1 MPEVEIYVDSAAL
14 QKAMKEAGDDMV
26 AELKAG
32 NKALG
37 EIVAARARQIVPVRS
52 GALQKTIKATKSA
65 GGAKVNAGTPSLT
78 SKVPYAGP
86 IHYGWDN
93 AFGDGVTIEA
103 RPFLSDALDDVH
115 DEVVDAYDKMI
126 ADLLKKAG
134 LK

>member
-1 MPEVEIYVDSAAL
+1 MPEPAIFVDSAAL
-14 QKAMKEAGDDMV
+14 RKAMKEAGDDMV

-37 EIVAARARQIVPVRS
+37 EIVAARARQLVPVRS

-65 GGAKVNAGTPSLT
+65 GGAKVNAGTPGLT

-86 IHYGWDN
+86 IHYGWEARD
-93 AFGDGVTIEA
+93 IEA
-103 RPFLSDALDDVH
+103 QLFLSDALDDVR

-134 LK
+134 LT

>member
-1 MPEVEIYVDSAAL
+1 MPDVAIYIDSSAL

-52 GALQKTIKATKSA
+52 GALQKTISATKA
-65 GGAKVNAGTPSLT
+65 VGGAKITAGTPGLT

-86 IHYGWDN
+86 IHYGWNN
-93 AFGDGVTIEA
+93 AFGQGVTIEA
-103 RPFLSDALDDVH
+103 RPFLSDALDDVR
-115 DEVVDAYDKMI
+115 DEVVDAYVKMRN
-126 ADLLKKAG
+126 DLLKKAG
-134 LK
+134 LT

>member
-1 MPEVEIYVDSAAL
+1 MPDVAIYIDSSAL

-37 EIVAARARQIVPVRS
+37 EIVAARARQLVPVRS

-65 GGAKVNAGTPSLT
+65 GGAKVNAGTPGLT

-86 IHYGWDN
+86 IHYGWEARD
-93 AFGDGVTIEA
+93 IEA
-103 RPFLSDALDDVH
+103 QPFLSDALDDVR

-134 LK
+134 LT

>member
-1 MPEVEIYVDSAAL
+1 MPEPAIYIDSSAL

-65 GGAKVNAGTPSLT
+65 GGAKVNAGTPGLT

-86 IHYGWDN
+86 IHYGWEARD
-93 AFGDGVTIEA
+93 IEA
-103 RPFLSDALDDVH
+103 QPFLSDALDDVH

-134 LK
+134 LT

>member
-65 GGAKVNAGTPSLT
+65 GGAKVNAGTPGLL

-86 IHYGWDN
+86 IHYGWNN
-93 AFGDGVTIEA
+93 AFGEGVTIEA

-134 LK
+134 LT

>member
-14 QKAMKEAGDDMV
+14 QKAMKEAGDDLV

-52 GALQKTIKATKSA
+52 GALRKTISATKA
-65 GGAKVNAGTPSLT
+65 ATGAKITAGTPGLL

-103 RPFLSDALDDVH
+103 RPFLSDALDDVR

-134 LK
+134 LR

>member
-1 MPEVEIYVDSAAL
+1 MPEVEIFVDSAAL

-37 EIVAARARQIVPVRS
+37 EIVAARARQLVPVRS
-52 GALQKTIKATKSA
+52 GALQKTINAVKAVS
-65 GGAKVNAGTPSLT
+65 GAKVTAGTPGLL

-103 RPFLSDALDDVH
+103 QPFLSDALDDVH

-134 LK
+134 LR

>member
-1 MPEVEIYVDSAAL
+1 VPEVEIYVDSAAL
-14 QKAMKEAGDDMV
+14 QKAMKEAGDDLV

-52 GALQKTIKATKSA
+52 GALRKTISATKA
-65 GGAKVNAGTPSLT
+65 ATGAKITAGTPGLL

-103 RPFLSDALDDVH
+103 RPFLSDALDDVR

-134 LK
+134 LR

>member
-14 QKAMKEAGDDMV
+14 QKAMKEAGDDLV

-52 GALQKTIKATKSA
+52 GALKKTINAVKAVS
-65 GGAKVNAGTPSLT
+65 GAKVTAGTPSLT

-86 IHYGWDN
+86 IHYGWEARD
-93 AFGDGVTIEA
+93 IEA
-103 RPFLSDALDDVH
+103 QPFLSDALDDVH

-134 LK
+134 LR

>member
-14 QKAMKEAGDDMV
+14 QKAMKEAGDDLV

-52 GALQKTIKATKSA
+52 GALKKTINAVKAVS
-65 GGAKVNAGTPSLT
+65 GAKITAGTPSLT

-134 LK
+134 LR

>member
-1 MPEVEIYVDSAAL
+1 VPEVAIYVDAAAL
-14 QKAMKEAGDDMV
+14 QKAMKEAGDDLV

-37 EIVAARARQIVPVRS
+37 EIVAARARQLVPVRS

-65 GGAKVNAGTPSLT
+65 GGAKVNAGTPGLL

-93 AFGDGVTIEA
+93 AFGEGVTIEA

-134 LK
+134 LR

>member
-1 MPEVEIYVDSAAL
+1 MPDVAIYIDSSAL

-37 EIVAARARQIVPVRS
+37 EIVAARARQLVPVRS

-86 IHYGWDN
+86 IHYGWEARD
-93 AFGDGVTIEA
+93 IEA
-103 RPFLSDALDDVH
+103 RPFLSDALDDVR

-134 LK
+134 LR

>member
-1 MPEVEIYVDSAAL
+1 MPEVDIFVDSAAL

-37 EIVAARARQIVPVRS
+37 EIVAARARQLVPVRS

-65 GGAKVNAGTPSLT
+65 GGAKVNAGTPGLL

-93 AFGDGVTIEA
+93 AFGEGVTIEA

-134 LK
+134 LR

>member
-14 QKAMKEAGDDMV
+14 QKAMKEAGDDLV

-37 EIVAARARQIVPVRS
+37 EIVAARARQLVPVRS

-65 GGAKVNAGTPSLT
+65 GGAKVNAGTPGLT

-93 AFGDGVTIEA
+93 AFGEGVTIEA
-103 RPFLSDALDDVH
+103 RPFLSDALDDVR

-134 LK
+134 LR